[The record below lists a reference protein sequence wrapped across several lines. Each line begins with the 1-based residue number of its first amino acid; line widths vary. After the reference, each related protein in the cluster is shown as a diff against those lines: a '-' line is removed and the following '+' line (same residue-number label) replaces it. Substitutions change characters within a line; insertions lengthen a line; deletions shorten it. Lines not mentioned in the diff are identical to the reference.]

1 VSLVA
6 LTLGVGLWMNT
17 WWVILLLI
25 PAVVVIDRFVISRE
39 EAYLRRR
46 FGAAYDS
53 YCRRVRRWI

>member
-1 VSLVA
+1 
-6 LTLGVGLWMNT
+6 MNT

-25 PAVVVIDRFVISRE
+25 PAVLVIDRLVIVRE

-53 YCRRVRRWI
+53 YCRRVRRWL